1 MKYSGTETVDGVLAQ
16 LKDAELPPYFTI
28 AHIQNKVQG
37 TDSQG
42 KRILIGLALD
52 RLGYVQ
58 LPVKWQGL
66 CVRVWHFGETFDR
79 NEARRALS
87 SYAL

>member
-42 KRILIGLALD
+42 KEYS
-52 RLGYVQ
+52 LG
-58 LPVKWQGL
+58 
-66 CVRVWHFGETFDR
+66 WHLTVLGTY
-79 NEARRALS
+79 S
-87 SYAL
+87 SQ